1 MLAVTHESMVAI
13 TAEGVYDVVVQQIGR
28 FKNRPLV
35 TGRKAPSRGHWQAG
49 TSIEDSSAA
58 LEGRHPSKKLQICS
72 ESNAACQRR
81 KRLPPSKTP
90 R

>member
-35 TGRKAPSRGHWQAG
+35 TGLKAS
-49 TSIEDSSAA
+49 
-58 LEGRHPSKKLQICS
+58 
-72 ESNAACQRR
+72 
-81 KRLPPSKTP
+81 
-90 R
+90 